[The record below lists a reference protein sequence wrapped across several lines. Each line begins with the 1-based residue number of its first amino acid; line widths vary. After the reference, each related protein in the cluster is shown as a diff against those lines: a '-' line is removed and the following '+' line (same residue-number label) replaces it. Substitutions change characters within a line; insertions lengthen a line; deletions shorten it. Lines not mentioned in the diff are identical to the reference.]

1 MPVSKAKLRNV
12 MKTAALDAEEH
23 RGRID
28 AVIAAHKRKSS
39 GNSGIGIEDGI
50 VREGAMTSYGSG
62 CLETDPL
69 IAKESGNDGGGGGD
83 GGSSGGG
90 GSRGSRGSGGETA
103 NVPGEGKG
111 AGGAPYGI
119 FLPFVGKVSTV

>member
-1 MPVSKAKLRNV
+1 MSKAKLRNV

-69 IAKESGNDGGGGGD
+69 IAKGSGNDGICE
-83 GGSSGGG
+83 
-90 GSRGSRGSGGETA
+90 RRAEVQVKKTIL
-103 NVPGEGKG
+103 
-111 AGGAPYGI
+111 I
-119 FLPFVGKVSTV
+119 FHYFL